1 MPSNLLTSYRDFFGD
16 YANSNTQT
24 RNSQIKNMEGL
35 ISADRF
41 HSRQPINYSVAE
53 QLVEM
58 SQLKVIQFHDIKPDE
73 TTLKILNDVIF
84 KRRKDITLRVYG
96 YPDTWAD
103 ISFLNLLPD
112 LERFD
117 WDTAVFG
124 SYEPLYSL
132 NRLVHLGLGFTQ
144 PKPKISL
151 KFVADFK
158 DTLESLNLE
167 GDYKDFLTTIPLLK
181 NLKTLWLS
189 STKLKGFDFLQGLPL
204 ETIGNYGGRVESFEF
219 LPNIQS
225 LKRLWIKT
233 NSKIENIDFIEQL
246 TNLEDIELQ
255 YVAKV
260 TRFPKC
266 DHLKHLKR
274 IFAFECNRL
283 EDISEVKK
291 LKNCSIH
298 ISGKKLLGRHYK
310 LELTDR

>member
-1 MPSNLLTSYRDFFGD
+1 
-16 YANSNTQT
+16 
-24 RNSQIKNMEGL
+24 MEGL

-41 HSRQPINYSVAE
+41 HSRLPISYSVAE
-53 QLVEM
+53 QLLEM
-58 SQLKVIQFHDIKPDE
+58 PKLKVIQFHDIKPDE
-73 TTLKILNDVIF
+73 KTLRVLNDVIF

-96 YPDTWAD
+96 YEDTWAD

-117 WDTAVFG
+117 WDTEVFG
-124 SYEPLYSL
+124 SHEPLYKI
-132 NRLVHLGLGFTQ
+132 NKLVHLGLGFTQ
-144 PKPKISL
+144 PKPKITV

-167 GDYKDFLTTIPLLK
+167 GDYKDLLTTISLLK
-181 NLKTLWLS
+181 NLKTLWLV

-219 LPNIQS
+219 LPNIQT
-225 LKRLWIKT
+225 LKKLWIKT

-246 TNLEDIELQ
+246 PNLEEIELL

-266 DHLKHLKR
+266 DHLKKLKR
-274 IFAFECNRL
+274 ILAFECNRL

-291 LKNCSIH
+291 LKNCDVS
-298 ISGKKLLGRHYK
+298 ISGKKLSGRHYK
-310 LELTDR
+310 VEVPK

>member
-1 MPSNLLTSYRDFFGD
+1 
-16 YANSNTQT
+16 
-24 RNSQIKNMEGL
+24 MEGL

-41 HSRQPINYSVAE
+41 HSIQPITYSVAE
-53 QLVEM
+53 QLLEM
-58 SQLKVIQFHDIKPDE
+58 PRLKVIQFHDIKPDE
-73 TTLKILNDVIF
+73 TTLKVLNDVIF

-96 YPDTWAD
+96 YQDTWAD
-103 ISFLNLLPD
+103 ISFLNHLPD

-117 WDTAVFG
+117 WDTAVFN
-124 SYEPLYSL
+124 SFEPLYKL
-132 NRLVHLGLGFTQ
+132 NKLVHLGLGFTQ

-158 DTLESLNLE
+158 DTLESINLE
-167 GDYKDFLTTIPLLK
+167 GDYKDFPTTIQLLK
-181 NLKTLWLS
+181 NLKTLWLT
-189 STKLKGFDFLQGLPL
+189 STKLKDFDFLQGLPL
-204 ETIGNYGGRVESFEF
+204 ETLGNYGGRVESFEF

-233 NSKIENIDFIEQL
+233 NSKIENIDFIENL
-246 TNLEDIELQ
+246 ANLEDIELQ

-291 LKNCSIH
+291 LKNCNIH
-298 ISGKKLLGRHYK
+298 ISGKKLEGKYYK
-310 LELTDR
+310 FELTNGKI

>member
-1 MPSNLLTSYRDFFGD
+1 
-16 YANSNTQT
+16 
-24 RNSQIKNMEGL
+24 MEGL

-41 HSRQPINYSVAE
+41 HSRRPISYSAAKR
-53 QLVEM
+53 LVEM
-58 SQLKVIQFHDIKPDE
+58 PQLKVIQFHDIKPNE
-73 TTLKILNDVIF
+73 ATLRVLNDVVF
-84 KRRKDITLRVYG
+84 KMRKDITLRVYG
-96 YPDTWAD
+96 YPDIWAD

-117 WDTAVFG
+117 WDTALFG
-124 SYEPLYSL
+124 SFEPLYKL

-151 KFVADFK
+151 KFVSDFK
-158 DTLESLNLE
+158 DTLESLSLE
-167 GDYKDFLTTIPLLK
+167 GDYKDILTTIPLLK
-181 NLKTLWLS
+181 NLKILWLI
-189 STKLKGFDFLQGLPL
+189 STKVKDFDFLQGLPL
-204 ETIGNYGGRVESFEF
+204 ETIGNYGSRVESFDF

-225 LKRLWIKT
+225 LRKLWIKT
-233 NSKIENIDFIEQL
+233 NSKIESIDFIEQL

-266 DHLKHLKR
+266 EHLKHLKR

-291 LKNCSIH
+291 LTNCDIH
-298 ISGKKLLGRHYK
+298 ISGKKLEGRHYK
-310 LELTDR
+310 FEITCGKPER

>member
-1 MPSNLLTSYRDFFGD
+1 
-16 YANSNTQT
+16 
-24 RNSQIKNMEGL
+24 MEGL

-41 HSRQPINYSVAE
+41 HCRQPISYSVAE
-53 QLVEM
+53 QLLEM
-58 SQLKVIQFHDIKPDE
+58 PRLKVIQFHDIKPDE
-73 TTLKILNDVIF
+73 TTLKVLNDVIF
-84 KRRKDITLRVYG
+84 KKRKDITLRVYG

-103 ISFLNLLPD
+103 ISFLSLLPD

-124 SYEPLYSL
+124 SLEPLYKL
-132 NRLVHLGLGFTQ
+132 NKLVHLGLGFTQ

-151 KFVADFK
+151 KFIADFK
-158 DTLESLNLE
+158 DNIESLNLE

-181 NLKTLWLS
+181 NLKTLWLV
-189 STKLKGFDFLQGLPL
+189 STKLNGFDFLQGLPL
-204 ETIGNYGGRVESFEF
+204 ETLGNYGGKVESFEF
-219 LPNIQS
+219 LPNIQT
-225 LKRLWIKT
+225 LKKIWIKT
-233 NSKIENIDFIEQL
+233 NSKIENINFIEQL
-246 TNLEDIELQ
+246 PNLEDIELQ

-291 LKNCSIH
+291 LRNCDIH
-298 ISGKKLLGRHYK
+298 ISGKKLEGRHYK
-310 LELTDR
+310 FELTDGKD

>member
-1 MPSNLLTSYRDFFGD
+1 
-16 YANSNTQT
+16 
-24 RNSQIKNMEGL
+24 MEGL
-35 ISADRF
+35 VSADRF
-41 HSRQPINYSVAE
+41 HSRQPISYSVAE
-53 QLVEM
+53 QLLEM
-58 SQLKVIQFHDIKPDE
+58 PRLKVIQFHDIKPDK
-73 TTLKILNDVIF
+73 TTLNILNDVIF

-124 SYEPLYSL
+124 SYEPLYKL
-132 NRLVHLGLGFTQ
+132 NRLIHLGLGFTQ

-151 KFVADFK
+151 KFIADFK

-167 GDYKDFLTTIPLLK
+167 GDYKDLLTTIPQLE
-181 NLKTLWLS
+181 NLKTIWLV

-219 LPNIQS
+219 LPKIQS
-225 LKRLWIKT
+225 LKKLWIKT
-233 NSKIENIDFIEQL
+233 NSKIENIDFIEHL
-246 TNLEDIELQ
+246 PNLEDIELQ

-260 TRFPKC
+260 TRFPQC
-266 DHLKHLKR
+266 NHLKHLKR

-291 LKNCSIH
+291 LNNCEIFL
-298 ISGKKLLGRHYK
+298 SGNKLKGRHYK
-310 LELTDR
+310 VELTK

>member
-1 MPSNLLTSYRDFFGD
+1 
-16 YANSNTQT
+16 
-24 RNSQIKNMEGL
+24 MEGL

-41 HSRQPINYSVAE
+41 HSRQPISYSIAE
-53 QLVEM
+53 QLLEM
-58 SQLKVIQFHDIKPDE
+58 PKLKVIQFHDIKPDE

-84 KRRKDITLRVYG
+84 KKRKDITLRVYG

-103 ISFLNLLPD
+103 ISFLQLLPD

-124 SYEPLYSL
+124 SYEPLYKL

-181 NLKTLWLS
+181 NLKTLWLV
-189 STKLKGFDFLQGLPL
+189 STKLKGFEFLQGLPI

-219 LPNIQS
+219 LPNVPSI
-225 LKRLWIKT
+225 KKLWIKT
-233 NSKIENIDFIEQL
+233 NSKIENIDFIEQMP
-246 TNLEDIELQ
+246 NLEDIELQ

-266 DHLKHLKR
+266 EHLKHLKR

-283 EDISEVKK
+283 EDIIEVKK
-291 LKNCSIH
+291 LKYCDIH
-298 ISGKKLLGRHYK
+298 ISGKKLEGRHYK
-310 LELTDR
+310 FQLTNRKN